1 MSDAVFKEDTAAVQ
15 NLLRCYELLPELFEE
30 LLMPS
35 IFYQGNLPLPL
46 KLVMNLNSL
55 LAWVLGNSHDTEA
68 MKESVRLGYE
78 GSYTD
83 DVWRYDEVGLE
94 QYSVLASELLKDVDF
109 EDKEVLDL
117 GCGTGVLS
125 MIALEK
131 GAKRVVL
138 GDCSELLLDG
148 CQKKMTGSG
157 YSSER
162 IDFRQLDV
170 ESLPFEDRC
179 FDVII
184 SGMMLGM
191 VPGQETAVSEMLRV
205 LRSGGSLALSTHGP
219 GWYYEAVVALF
230 TALSRLCPL
239 DLAGSPFG
247 FWPLREKGI
256 HILLTQAGMVD
267 ISVRRFFE
275 QIDFERG
282 GMTYD
287 HIAAC
292 SGSFFYSTLTPEK
305 REEAQH
311 KIREYFEK
319 THVTKLTHDV
329 FMAYGR
335 KPSASA

>member
-1 MSDAVFKEDTAAVQ
+1 
-15 NLLRCYELLPELFEE
+15 
-30 LLMPS
+30 MPS

-55 LAWVLGNSHDTEA
+55 FAWVLGNSRDTEA

-78 GSYTD
+78 GNYTD
-83 DVWRYDEVGLE
+83 DVRRYDEVGLE

-131 GAKRVVL
+131 GAKRIVL

-148 CQKKMTGSG
+148 CRKKMTGSG

-162 IDFRQLDV
+162 VDFRQLDV
-170 ESLPFEDRC
+170 ESLPFEERC

-184 SGMMLGM
+184 SAMMLGI

-205 LRSGGSLALSTHGP
+205 LRSGGSFALSTRGP

-239 DLAGSPFG
+239 DHLAGYPFG

-256 HILLTQAGMVD
+256 HILFTQAGMVD

-305 REEAQH
+305 RRKH
-311 KIREYFEK
+311 NIRFES
-319 THVTKLTHDV
+319 TS
-329 FMAYGR
+329 R
-335 KPSASA
+335 KPTSRNSHMTCL